1 MAEVTAARQANRR
14 AHEANNLKSLNGLQ
28 TVVRVLDLLFV
39 GTGYLAGALYGILAF
54 FVTYDVLA
62 RKWGSYLGLPTTR
75 VTDEISG
82 YMLALAATWG
92 FAYALR
98 TDAHVRVDVM
108 FPYMGRRMKA
118 VMDFVALVLMA
129 LYATMISWKIWVL
142 VLDSLESGIKS
153 STYLLTPLY
162 IPQGILGVGFSLL
175 ALAAVFMALAL
186 IVGWDLPATA
196 PGLESSEEPVRNY
209 LGT

>member
-1 MAEVTAARQANRR
+1 MAEVTAAGQAGRGER
-14 AHEANNLKSLNGLQ
+14 ESNNLKPRSGVP
-28 TVVRVLDLLFV
+28 TVVRVLDLLFI
-39 GTGYLAGALYGILAF
+39 GTGYIAGVLYGVLAF

-108 FPYMGRRMKA
+108 FPYMGRRLKA
-118 VMDFVALVLMA
+118 AMDFIALILMA
-129 LYATMISWKIWVL
+129 LFATIIAWKIWAL
-142 VLDSLESGIKS
+142 VLDSMESGIKS

-186 IVGWDLPATA
+186 LLGWDLPATA
-196 PGLESSEEPVRNY
+196 RGLEHPEELPGNI
-209 LGT
+209 

>member
-1 MAEVTAARQANRR
+1 MAEFTTAEHASHRDIESHNR
-14 AHEANNLKSLNGLQ
+14 KPSTGLQ
-28 TVVRVLDLLFV
+28 TVVQGLDQLFI
-39 GTGYLAGALYGILAF
+39 GTGYLAGVIYGVLAF

-108 FPYMGRRMKA
+108 FPYMGRRLKA
-118 VMDFVALVLMA
+118 VMDFIALLLMA
-129 LYATMISWKIWVL
+129 LFASVISWKIWVL
-142 VLDSLESGIKS
+142 VLDSMESGMKS

-186 IVGWDLPATA
+186 VVGWDLRATA
-196 PGLESSEEPVRNY
+196 PGLEPSDELPGNI
-209 LGT
+209 